1 MRRPRYNS
9 RPIGTRSCKG
19 SKTISAQPSARQSQR
34 PNFSLFLILVLNFLV
49 QLLLNMASNVRALID
64 MQLKGIALL
73 PVLAAIA
80 FAALMMTD
88 TAFAQE
94 EGGGGGA
101 AATESSAFKFIA
113 AGIAFGLAALGAG
126 FGLGFV
132 GAAGLAA
139 ISENPKMQS
148 SVFIIVGMVES
159 IAIYGI
165 VMMFIILGQS

>member
-9 RPIGTRSCKG
+9 RLIETQSYKR
-19 SKTISAQPSARQSQR
+19 SKTISVQPSARQSQR
-34 PNFSLFLILVLNFLV
+34 PNFSLSFALVLNLLV

-80 FAALMMTD
+80 FAAFMMTG

-94 EGGGGGA
+94 EGGGA

>member
-1 MRRPRYNS
+1 M
-9 RPIGTRSCKG
+9 
-19 SKTISAQPSARQSQR
+19 
-34 PNFSLFLILVLNFLV
+34 
-49 QLLLNMASNVRALID
+49 D
-64 MQLKGIALL
+64 MQRKGRRIVL

-80 FAALMMTD
+80 FVGFMAATNPA
-88 TAFAQE
+88 AFAQE
-94 EGGGGGA
+94 GGGEA
-101 AATESSAFKFIA
+101 VATDSGSFKFIA

-165 VMMFIILGQS
+165 VMMFIILGQ

>member
-1 MRRPRYNS
+1 M
-9 RPIGTRSCKG
+9 K
-19 SKTISAQPSARQSQR
+19 
-34 PNFSLFLILVLNFLV
+34 
-49 QLLLNMASNVRALID
+49 
-64 MQLKGIALL
+64 QLKVRGALSL
-73 PVLAAIA
+73 LTILAAVVFAGIA
-80 FAALMMTD
+80 FASPAAYAQQAGSS
-88 TAFAQE
+88 TANAT
-94 EGGGGGA
+94 GG
-101 AATESSAFKFIA
+101 SAFKFLA